1 MAKVETIREKRKGK
15 ELTQVSETEDN
26 NIVTEGK
33 AKSTGGQLLYPDV
46 TLIIQVARRIVVVV
60 LFCNS

>member
-26 NIVTEGK
+26 ASSKTMTHYYLCPK
-33 AKSTGGQLLYPDV
+33 LQK
-46 TLIIQVARRIVVVV
+46 
-60 LFCNS
+60 